1 MCKLWY
7 VVIAAMVLGLSGCS
21 ENDSF
26 VDEPETPVTPE
37 KPGDSENPEAPA
49 VVLSYVSVYAD
60 EQGNN
65 PILENYPITSETTT
79 LRFALPFG
87 LNEVYVKYP
96 TESGVE
102 TLKMRVED
110 SAAVT
115 PASATRASDPGS
127 YDYFYRQED
136 KRYVELVYTKPEMAT
151 PAYVTQNDGFTS
163 YHSSGVVMF
172 EDTWPSKSN
181 VDGKGEGNLFIG
193 DYNDLVVDYDL
204 ETNVKGNPATD
215 MTNAKLWRDLK
226 VVLHFRAKGGSY
238 PQAFGLKLENLLK
251 EFVWDEAPAMY
262 WSMSNHAT
270 CTEPLDAEVK
280 WDNNRPVIL
289 VSGLEKLTQKSF
301 MDANGLAISSYAT
314 DPTPRYYNSINDG
327 ATKKTIA
334 NSGKGLLTLT
344 VTFRGNLAADHDKV
358 VKHFRDA
365 VMDTRQQNFF
375 IVTEQ
380 AGKNYEIH
388 LAGYEPTGFY
398 TTYEADMN
406 DKAAGKAIA
415 KDANVKYRSA
425 EGDVWA
431 MKTPVLT
438 RHATERSS
446 FAMAFPQYESWL
458 KTGSEEYATWYLNEN
473 ANMEV
478 DENGVLKYIINEW

>member
-7 VVIAAMVLGLSGCS
+7 VVIAAMVFVLSGCS

-26 VDEPETPVTPE
+26 VDESETPVTPE
-37 KPGDSENPEAPA
+37 KPGDSEDPETPA

-65 PILENYPITSETTT
+65 PILENYPIISETTT

-96 TESGVE
+96 TESGIETMKMGVE
-102 TLKMRVED
+102 A

-115 PASATRASDPGS
+115 PASVTRASDPGS
-127 YDYFYRQED
+127 YDYFYRLED

-181 VDGKGEGNLFIG
+181 VDGKGEGDLFVG

-215 MTNAKLWRDLK
+215 MVGSKLWRDLK

-238 PQAFGLKLENLLK
+238 PRAFGLKLENLLK
-251 EFVWDEAPAMY
+251 EFVWDEEPAIY
-262 WSMSNHAT
+262 WSMSNHGSCVQT
-270 CTEPLDAEVK
+270 LDAEVK
-280 WDNNRPVIL
+280 WDNDRPVIL
-289 VSGLEKLTQKSF
+289 VSGLEKLTDKSF
-301 MDANGLAISSYAT
+301 MDANGLTISRYGA
-314 DPTPRYYNSINDG
+314 DATPRFYNSINDG

-334 NSGKGLLTLT
+334 NSGKGLLTVT
-344 VTFRGNLAADHDKV
+344 VTFRGNLTADHDKV

-398 TTYEADMN
+398 TSYEADKN
-406 DKAAGKAIA
+406 DTAAGKKVE
-415 KDANVKYRSA
+415 KDADTKYRA
-425 EGDVWA
+425 ADGNVWA
-431 MKTPVLT
+431 IKTPVLT

-446 FAMAFPQYESWL
+446 FAMAFPQYKSWL
-458 KTGSEEYATWYLNEN
+458 KTGADEYATWYLNEN
-473 ANMEV
+473 ANMDV
-478 DENGVLKYIINEW
+478 DEDGVLKYVINEW